1 MHSRPHPRE
10 ARSTAG
16 QAGAKSQI
24 LFGAVVGLPSAAA
37 LQSLTGAAWGTQ
49 TLGYLYFCSC
59 AIRDAAA
66 SGRPALPPL
75 GYTLVAQTIFQ

>member
-1 MHSRPHPRE
+1 M
-10 ARSTAG
+10 AR
-16 QAGAKSQI
+16 QAGSKSQI

-37 LQSLTGAAWGTQ
+37 LQSLTGGVWGTQ
-49 TLGYLYFCSC
+49 IMGYLYFCSC

-66 SGRPALPPL
+66 SGRPAPLPL